1 MITIEDKIESFKK
14 IINEDINESYK
25 KELEKIEIET
35 KTLLQNHKDE
45 TLRKIEDL
53 KKEYN
58 NKFLTKK
65 DKINSKTL
73 KEGKD
78 IILNSNNEI
87 YKEFFISLKEKI
99 KEKYSTSLGVS
110 YLNKTLELIKNEVN
124 EDDVIYLCSKFFKRD
139 REIILN
145 FFKNIEIKESENIKL
160 GGFEVVDK
168 DRTYRL
174 NYSVD
179 FILNEK
185 YNEILSRLKKE
196 LSL

>member
-14 IINEDINESYK
+14 IIDEDINESYK
-25 KELEKIEIET
+25 KELEKIDTET

-45 TLRKIEDL
+45 VLRKMEDL

-87 YKEFFISLKEKI
+87 YKEFFIYLKEKI
-99 KEKYSTSLGVS
+99 KEKYSSDLGIA
-110 YLNKTLELIKNEVN
+110 YLNKTLNIIKDEVN
-124 EDDVIYLCSKFFKRD
+124 KDDVIYVASKFFKRD
-139 REIILN
+139 KEIVLN
-145 FFKNIEIKESENIKL
+145 FFDNIDIRESENIKL

-179 FILNEK
+179 YILNNK